1 MCWLAEWNRMEKKV
15 ILTVLVLAL
24 AIHRLLKMII
34 AILIHAKLHET
45 ITILH
50 KYYLDKYRDTLK
62 GRLVNSAVFK
72 ALFSLLSLTT
82 TN

>member
-1 MCWLAEWNRMEKKV
+1 MEKKV